1 MIDVNCYVFVVMF
14 VSFLESE
21 NIYKCLFQ
29 FESCLQISWISITSI
44 FRKKQSRIFMVGNQ
58 LDDDFPK
65 IFTMEN
71 CLEITE
77 LPSIHLPNCLAVG
90 FQGNH
95 TREGRDPPNLI
106 PKVQAKDLAPIET
119 PPFLG
124 GGLLLS
130 VKVSKTSPHSGPK
143 E

>member
-95 TREGRDPPNLI
+95 TREGRDPRQPH
-106 PKVQAKDLAPIET
+106 PKSPSQRPGSHRNT
-119 PPFLG
+119 PFFFG
-124 GGLLLS
+124 GVATLR
-130 VKVSKTSPHSGPK
+130 
-143 E
+143 